1 MSTFYRDTWVEINLD
16 HIHDNVQA
24 MRNHI
29 ADDVQIIAVVKANAY
44 GHGYTQV
51 ARTALEAGA
60 TMLAV
65 AFMDEAIFLR
75 KQGIQAPILVMGA
88 TRPED
93 LSDAV
98 KFNVIITISQAE
110 WLHEALK
117 FYHEDQAIHLHVKLD
132 TGMGRL
138 GVRTEAE
145 IKAIEAVVNN
155 DKRLVL
161 HGAYT
166 HFATADEINT
176 TYLEQQYRMFQEM
189 LDWFAE
195 KPSMIHCANSAAALR
210 FPHKLFNAIRF
221 GISMYG
227 LTPSVDIKPQLPF
240 PLKEAFSLHS
250 RLSHIK
256 LVSPGNSI
264 SYGATYTTKQE
275 EWIGTVPIGYA
286 DGWLRKLRNNEV
298 LVNGVR
304 IPIVGTICMDQMMV
318 KLNNEVP
325 VGTQVTLIGQQ
336 LNNFI
341 QVDEIAEQLDT
352 INYEITC
359 MINYRVPRLYI
370 RNNSVIEVVNHLK

>member
-1 MSTFYRDTWVEINLD
+1 MSTFHRDTWVEINLD

-98 KFNVIITISQAE
+98 KFNVIITIFQAE

-189 LDWFAE
+189 LDWFVE

-210 FPHKLFNAIRF
+210 FPHQLFNAIRF

-298 LVNGVR
+298 LVNGER

>member
-1 MSTFYRDTWVEINLD
+1 MSTFHRDTWVEINLD

-75 KQGIQAPILVMGA
+75 KHGIQAPILVMGA

-93 LSDAV
+93 LSDAI
-98 KFNVIITISQAE
+98 KFNVIITIFQAD

-117 FYHEDQAIHLHVKLD
+117 SYHEDQAIHLHVKLD

-145 IKAIEAVVNN
+145 LKEIETVVNN

-161 HGAYT
+161 HGVYT

-176 TYLEQQYRMFQEM
+176 TYLEQQYSLFQQM
-189 LDWFAE
+189 LDWFVE

-210 FPHKLFNAIRF
+210 FPHQLFNAIRF

-256 LVSPGNSI
+256 LVSPGNSV

-298 LVNGVR
+298 LVNGER

-318 KLNNEVP
+318 KLDNEVP

-352 INYEITC
+352 INYEVTC